1 MVAGLALVAAPGVVA
16 ILAPAMVT
24 PRGLLLVAAERIA
37 IGLLML
43 RVAAGS
49 RAPRVVQV
57 LGVIVLTNGIATPF
71 FGAARVRM
79 LMAWWFAGGPLAIRA
94 VCALVVLM
102 GGCIAYFVS
111 APRIP
116 LNAGVGVVVTRG
128 LKKYVPE

>member
-1 MVAGLALVAAPGVVA
+1 MRTVAIAIGALVMAAGLALIVAPGVVA

-57 LGVIVLTNGIATPF
+57 LGVIVLINGIATPF
-71 FGAARVRM
+71 FGAARARM
-79 LMAWWFAGGPLAIRA
+79 LMAWWFARGPLAIRA
-94 VCALVVLM
+94 VGVLVVLL

-111 APRIP
+111 ARRPI
-116 LNAGVGVVVTRG
+116 
-128 LKKYVPE
+128 ES

>member
-1 MVAGLALVAAPGVVA
+1 MAAGLALIVAPGVVA
-16 ILAPAMVT
+16 IIAPAMVT

-57 LGVIVLTNGIATPF
+57 LGVIVLIN
-71 FGAARVRM
+71 V
-79 LMAWWFAGGPLAIRA
+79 
-94 VCALVVLM
+94 LVVML

-111 APRIP
+111 ARRPI
-116 LNAGVGVVVTRG
+116 
-128 LKKYVPE
+128 ES

>member
-1 MVAGLALVAAPGVVA
+1 MAAGLALVAAPGVVA

-57 LGVIVLTNGIATPF
+57 LGVIVLIDGIATPF

-79 LMAWWFAGGPLAIRA
+79 LMAWWFARGPLAIR
-94 VCALVVLM
+94 
-102 GGCIAYFVS
+102 
-111 APRIP
+111 
-116 LNAGVGVVVTRG
+116 GVGVLAMLLGGFIAYVVSARR
-128 LKKYVPE
+128 PIES